1 MTKRETLLLAAFVY
15 VQVISFLRMYEQ
27 NRVIDFLIVNAA
39 LALGAA
45 TYAALEVVGNDTARP

>member
-1 MTKRETLLLAAFVY
+1 MKKRETLLLAAFVY

-45 TYAALEVVGNDTARP
+45 TYAALEVVGNE